1 MKLKIGDLT
10 FEVAVKGE
18 IVDVNGAE
26 FAASVAETP
35 PFVTVNVNG
44 RPFKALLNRLE
55 GRQATVNVDGKVY
68 ELEVEGLGRAPAR
81 AAAPRVPHAPHQ
93 HTGAGSISAL
103 MPGRV
108 VRVNVAVGDAVEVG
122 DVLLI
127 LEAMKM
133 ENEIRAPKAGTVK
146 ELPVSVGQSV
156 VGGQTLIV
164 IED

>member
-1 MKLKIGDLT
+1 MKIRIEERD

-18 IVDVNGAE
+18 IVDVDGAE

-35 PFVTVNVNG
+35 PIVTVTVNG
-44 RPFKALLNRLE
+44 RPFKALLRRLE
-55 GRQATVNVDGKVY
+55 GTTATINVDGKVY
-68 ELEVEGLGRAPAR
+68 EVEVEGLGRQPAR
-81 AAAPRVPHAPHQ
+81 AAAPAVPHARHQ
-93 HTGAGSISAL
+93 HTGAGSVTAL

-108 VRVNVAVGDAVEVG
+108 VRINVQVGDAVEVG

-133 ENEIRAPKAGTVK
+133 ENEIRSPKAGVVK
-146 ELPVSVGQSV
+146 EIPVAIGQSV
-156 VGGQTLIV
+156 VGGQALAV